1 MKAIFAFFLF
11 LVLISSASAI
21 DCNMLDNK
29 ELCKQIQSSGLSQ
42 SDKDYLLSDI
52 IADQKN
58 FPAYDFVRDWNL
70 QVDTS
75 KKPIDIKDYNQEFIK
90 NAWAKILTIMPSV
103 KENNIIYHTSQGE
116 MLSAFDYEVQLPTG
130 TESGDCKTK
139 YYLEENLAQLKVY
152 VNNVYQGLGKV
163 VKFATNKDANIKI
176 EYDIKVKVGVKHY
189 EKNRYCARREN
200 GKCVRYESVC
210 EYDYSEYRTDILKII
225 DYLSGRYYNPQTTAN
240 FQVTD
245 KYADTIKGNLT
256 AKDYTSLHLSFNNA
270 ELNKYDYAYSVE
282 WTKDNIINV
291 KADKEETIKLNNL
304 VYDNDAVKVSNA
316 EGCKIIAYN
325 FFGKTIFPC
334 NLNFKDIDL
343 KLETDKL
350 VYNVGETIKVKVEP
364 SNQEFK
370 VLYADQ
376 TFNVKGGLEIE
387 SIYPHNKVSIEHN
400 GRVYE
405 TIFHVKNNQALYIL
419 FSLSVF
425 VAVNYVIVA
434 LLKKYWGVLA

>member
-11 LVLISSASAI
+11 LVLISSVSAI

-58 FPAYDFVRDWNL
+58 FPAHDFVRDWNL
-70 QVDTS
+70 QIDTS
-75 KKPIDIKDYNQEFIK
+75 KRPIDVKIYNQKFIK
-90 NAWAKILTIMPSV
+90 NAWAKILTIMPSI

-116 MLSAFDYEVQLPTG
+116 VLSAFDYEVQLPTS
-130 TESGDCKTK
+130 TESGDCKTI
-139 YYLEENLAQLKVY
+139 YYLEENQAQLKVY
-152 VNNVYQGLGKV
+152 VNNVYQDSGDL
-163 VKFATNKDANIKI
+163 VKFITNKDANIKI
-176 EYDIKVKVGVKHY
+176 VYDIKVKVKVKHY
-189 EKNRYCARREN
+189 EKNRYCTRREN
-200 GKCVRYESVC
+200 GKCVRHNSKC
-210 EYDYSEYRTDILKII
+210 EYDYSESRTDTLRIT
-225 DYLSGRYYNPQTTAN
+225 DYLSGRYYNPQITAN

-304 VYDNDAVKVSNA
+304 VYDNNAVKVSNVD
-316 EGCKIIAYN
+316 GCKLIAHN
-325 FFGKTIFPC
+325 FFDKTIFPC
-334 NLNFKDIDL
+334 NLNFKDVDL

-350 VYNVGETIKVKVEP
+350 VYNIGETIKVKVEP

-370 VLYADQ
+370 VEYADQ
-376 TFNVKGGLEIE
+376 TFNVKGDLEIK
-387 SIYPHNKVSIEHN
+387 SVYPHNKVSIEHN

-405 TIFHVKNNQALYIL
+405 TIFHVRNNLALYVL

-425 VAVNYVIVA
+425 VAINYVIVA